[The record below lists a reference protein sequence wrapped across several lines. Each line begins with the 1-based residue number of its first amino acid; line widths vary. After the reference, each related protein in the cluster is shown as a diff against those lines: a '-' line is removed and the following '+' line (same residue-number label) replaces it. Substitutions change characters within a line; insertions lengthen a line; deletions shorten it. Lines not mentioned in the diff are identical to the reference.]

1 MLNRSILY
9 FIIFFFLNSCGFTPQ
24 FSNVKKF
31 NYIVNINSLEGDRD
45 LNNFINL
52 NLKKYSPNT
61 NNNNTGNIFDKTE
74 ASKTFEIEIITN
86 YEKNATARDSTG
98 AVTDYELKAIVKV
111 IIQTGEIEKEIS
123 ITETFKIKKIADAYE
138 EGNYERSIKKNF
150 ASSISQKIVTQLSQ
164 IK

>member
-1 MLNRSILY
+1 MSDSIHALKSRESLRLNTL
-9 FIIFFFLNSCGFTPQ
+9 
-24 FSNVKKF
+24 
-31 NYIVNINSLEGDRD
+31 
-45 LNNFINL
+45 
-52 NLKKYSPNT
+52 
-61 NNNNTGNIFDKTE
+61 FDKTE
-74 ASKTFEIEIITN
+74 SSKTFEIEIITN
-86 YEKNATARDSTG
+86 YEKNTTARDSTG
-98 AVTDYELKAIVKV
+98 AATDYELKAIVKV

>member
-1 MLNRSILY
+1 MPSMNPD
-9 FIIFFFLNSCGFTPQ
+9 GFE
-24 FSNVKKF
+24 
-31 NYIVNINSLEGDRD
+31 NSLEGDRD